1 MGKKSGLV
9 MSLVANRLAVSPK
22 AQAARS
28 RLIPQQSRGAR
39 RRWLKVRFIIP
50 KCGLKFRA
58 PVSPPPSGEVKFAD
72 RGAGAPTCSRLRISG
87 NHKAGDGFLPVKKP
101 TTSRRSTTGITMR
114 LVWKGAIQCLQARG
128 FALIE
133 LR

>member
-22 AQAARS
+22 AQVAS
-28 RLIPQQSRGAR
+28 TRLIPQQSRGAR

-72 RGAGAPTCSRLRISG
+72 RGAGADNAVSPAAVG
-87 NHKAGDGFLPVKKP
+87 AGVVVMD
-101 TTSRRSTTGITMR
+101 T
-114 LVWKGAIQCLQARG
+114 
-128 FALIE
+128 ALI
-133 LR
+133 RVYQMMGRIKN